1 MNKVSGVY
9 KITNTVTGDFYI
21 GSSKNI
27 KQRWS
32 GHRKPYNLYKYPN
45 SRMYKDIYKQ
55 GIDSFLIEI
64 IEETDNLIDREQY
77 WIEKLKPN
85 YNNYNAK
92 GLNVERQKKSNIKAN
107 KKYREVHPD
116 RRKATCRKCYEKY
129 KEKIKAY
136 NGQLCLYNKEYLT
149 LQALRKRLRR
159 LGIEHPTQEAK
170 KYLINKK
177 GENK

>member
-45 SRMYKDIYKQ
+45 SRMYKDMYKQ

-92 GLNVERQKKSNIKAN
+92 GLNVERQKRSNIKAN